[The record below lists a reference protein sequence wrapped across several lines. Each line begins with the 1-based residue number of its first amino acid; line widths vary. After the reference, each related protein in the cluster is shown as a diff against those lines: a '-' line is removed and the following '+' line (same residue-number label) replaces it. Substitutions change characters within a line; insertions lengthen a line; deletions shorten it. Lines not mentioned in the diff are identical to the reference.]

1 VYPKREIDFVR
12 DILRMTEIPLLA
24 IEILSPSQVIQ
35 ELIDKIE
42 IYINAGV
49 QSSWLV
55 IPTTCTVTVYHDF
68 KSFESF
74 SQGQIIDKKL
84 AIHLELN
91 EIFSF

>member
-24 IEILSPSQVIQ
+24 IEILSPSQAVQ
-35 ELIDKIE
+35 ELVDKIE

-84 AIHLELN
+84 AIRLELN